1 MSEIKEEV
9 VIEKAIDSKDAH
21 AKTLGAVGKIEVDG
35 FKLYFKEPNRYALGA
50 YFTTINVNKV
60 QACEHLLKSCYL
72 ADISDKNILTD
83 DKLFYSAMFVI
94 IDYVDTI
101 ELKKSNFTLL

>member
-1 MSEIKEEV
+1 MSKIKEEE
-9 VIEKAIDSKDAH
+9 VIEKVIDSQDAH
-21 AKTLGAVGKIEVDG
+21 AKTLGAVGKIDVDG

-60 QACEHLLKSCYL
+60 QACEHLLTSCYIP
-72 ADISDKNILTD
+72 DISDKNILTD
-83 DKLFYSAMFVI
+83 DKLFYSAMFII